1 MDPFRKMLLVGC
13 VTCVFAAAPFA
24 SAQRTTSGSDDS
36 AQRRRSA
43 PPVPRND
50 VPIPRNDPPPAG
62 STDRLPPPSRRP
74 PAERRPSQ
82 PREEED
88 DRSAQERARDLRDD
102 AARRHGSGDPDSS
115 GGSSGGDRDGDRD
128 RGRDRGH
135 DRPRGGYGYPPYY
148 YGNSG
153 YYGNGG
159 YYNNGGSYGGYDQG
173 YDSGYERGVRDGLSQ
188 QRPIEPRTN
197 RPLDDAD
204 AAADDGRMDRKPP
217 PGMPRVPPDE
227 ILGDTDVSPEL
238 RKALDASPEYKKA
251 TAELIKAWT
260 QYAEA
265 AEKVL
270 EGLALSQR
278 YKLALSE
285 ARKAEAALAQLSNG
299 RGNPADDK
307 LLAATGEA
315 RKARDKVR
323 AMERMAIDTDKS
335 CQRLRKNLELVIEK
349 RKKIRDSIAAKL
361 PPEARKQ
368 AAPAGAFQGA
378 APEAETP
385 GVGE

>member
-24 SAQRTTSGSDDS
+24 SAQ
-36 AQRRRSA
+36 QRRSA

-82 PREEED
+82 PPKEED
-88 DRSAQERARDLRDD
+88 DRSAAERTRDLRDD
-102 AARRHGSGDPDSS
+102 AIRRHGLGDPDSS
-115 GGSSGGDRDGDRD
+115 GGDSGGDRGRDRD
-128 RGRDRGH
+128 RDRGH

-148 YGNSG
+148 YGNTG
-153 YYGNGG
+153 FYGNGG
-159 YYNNGGSYGGYDQG
+159 YYNNGGYYGGYDHG

-188 QRPIEPRTN
+188 QQPIEPRTS
-197 RPLDDAD
+197 RGAIDDAD

-227 ILGDTDVSPEL
+227 ILGDTDVSPAL

-270 EGLALSQR
+270 EGLALSQK

-315 RKARDKVR
+315 RKAREKVR
-323 AMERMAIDTDKS
+323 AMERLAIDTDKS
-335 CQRLRKNLELVIEK
+335 CQRLRKNLDLVIEK
-349 RKKIRDSIAAKL
+349 RTKIRGTIAAKL

-368 AAPAGAFQGA
+368 PVPAGAFPGA

-385 GVGE
+385 GLEQ